1 MYSRFH
7 HFYDQP
13 LKIIEREKE
22 ERFIVET
29 FRDETPESK
38 VYIIT
43 GPRGSG
49 KTVLLAKLKK
59 GF

>member
-1 MYSRFH
+1 MKTKGELMYSRFH

-29 FRDETPESK
+29 FQDETPESK

-43 GPRGSG
+43 GR
-49 KTVLLAKLKK
+49 ADRENR
-59 GF
+59 FF